1 MLFYRTGSSKN
12 MLKDFFP
19 KRKKGGIFQAK
30 KGKNEIY
37 TNNKGRRINFNWTVF
52 LFTQQ
57 IKYIHQCWLAD
68 GNFVFSSGLMEFS
81 LQDGKRNFH
90 HSFPLPHVV
99 RQNTQH
105 PPPRIWK
112 LESLSTMCGARSFA
126 HSFNCLFVCSLLEW
140 KLNIKLSL
148 KGKFWINIQL
158 VFRNFH
164 SFSYLIKQIVW
175 LDS

>member
-1 MLFYRTGSSKN
+1 MEEIKRRKCYFIERKSSKN

-19 KRKKGGIFQAK
+19 KRKKGGIFQAQK

-81 LQDGKRNFH
+81 SENGKRTSTTAFFELMWWGKTLSIRSPVYGNSKVSPLCVVLARLLI
-90 HSFPLPHVV
+90 HSIV
-99 RQNTQH
+99 
-105 PPPRIWK
+105 
-112 LESLSTMCGARSFA
+112 
-126 HSFNCLFVCSLLEW
+126 CLFARC
-140 KLNIKLSL
+140 
-148 KGKFWINIQL
+148 
-158 VFRNFH
+158 
-164 SFSYLIKQIVW
+164 
-175 LDS
+175 